1 MANERRYQR
10 FPLAGSANLR
20 YKVQGENKT
29 IHAMISDISLDGIG
43 LYLDISL
50 ETATDVSIDITF
62 IVTDGTIKTDSIEG
76 SIGYAREISGM
87 YFTGIEFSE
96 EVNPSKQPFL
106 YEHISNISS

>member
-1 MANERRYQR
+1 MADKRRHKR
-10 FPLAGSANLR
+10 FPLAGSATLR
-20 YKVQGENKT
+20 YKVQEENKT
-29 IHAMISDISLDGIG
+29 IHAMISDISLGGIG

-62 IVTDGTIKTDSIEG
+62 TATDGTMKTDSIEG
-76 SIGYAREISGM
+76 SIVYAREISGM

-96 EVNPSKQPFL
+96 EINPKKQPFL